1 MGQTAGLILSKS
13 VQFQICTFPNSTKG
27 KIMEGTGQSE
37 CPKQSKEH
45 YGANKLAEQCHPDPL
60 KIIPGTH
67 YVRVEWHLL
76 EASLQERV
84 E

>member
-1 MGQTAGLILSKS
+1 
-13 VQFQICTFPNSTKG
+13 
-27 KIMEGTGQSE
+27 MEGTGQSE